1 MKRTNYLFLS
11 KFKGDMQ
18 YSYCFDDVEDA
29 EKHIIDLLFMGGT
42 NVCRKSHNTVVIRI
56 DEDYTIVVVK
66 RTY

>member
-11 KFKGDMQ
+11 KFKGETE

-29 EKHIIDLLFMGGT
+29 EKHIIDLLFMKGT
-42 NVCRKSHNTVVIRI
+42 QVCRKSRNTLVIKI

-66 RTY
+66 RSY

>member
-11 KFKGDMQ
+11 KFKGEPEYTYEFESAM
-18 YSYCFDDVEDA
+18 DA
-29 EKHIIDLLFMGGT
+29 EKHITDLLFMTGT
-42 NVCRKSHNTVVIRI
+42 QVSRKSHNALTIKI